1 MAYPHDRYF
10 YYALFTCEIDEQQ
23 QQQQQR
29 PEKKVV
35 QTEEIS
41 NETTI

>member
-35 QTEEIS
+35 QREEIS